1 MDISCNFHY
10 IDEDGNNTVP
20 DKATRITLLV
30 YDEFH
35 KISKRVDWK
44 RDDAN
49 IYEDCS
55 LLLEKNELA
64 LSTTNAF
71 ENMKNFIDKLKN
83 GMKRYSEDTLN
94 DMK

>member
-10 IDEDGNNTVP
+10 VDEDGNNTVP

-55 LLLEKNELA
+55 LLLEKNLRQSYCRNQILVGA
-64 LSTTNAF
+64 
-71 ENMKNFIDKLKN
+71 KK
-83 GMKRYSEDTLN
+83 KREYN
-94 DMK
+94 